1 MESSAIGKFSL
12 GAATLW
18 LALGAAHADEAVEQ
32 VGKARFAERCAVC
45 HGANAKG
52 DGPFAALLAKKPPD
66 LTTLAARHQGSFP
79 FDKVYDTVDGRSMP
93 LAHGSRDMPIWG
105 RDIKGKGLGAE
116 TEVRGQL
123 LETVIYLR
131 SIQAK

>member
-18 LALGAAHADEAVEQ
+18 LALGAAQADEAVEQ
-32 VGKARFAERCAVC
+32 MGKVRFAERCAVC
-45 HGANAKG
+45 HGPGAKG

-66 LTTLAARHQGSFP
+66 LTTLAQRHAGTFP
-79 FDKVYDTVDGRSMP
+79 FDKVYDTVDGRAMP
-93 LAHGSRDMPIWG
+93 IAHGSRDMPIWG
-105 RDIKGKGLGAE
+105 KDLKGKGLGAE
-116 TEVRGQL
+116 SEVRGQL
-123 LETVIYLR
+123 VETIIYLR